1 MSDRLD
7 LEEGHSDDLPAPSQ
21 QGGAV
26 RKERQARSRIARSFS
41 DDFQPSAEVLEDMKE
56 KIEEREVYLRERL
69 ARLQRDDFSWDQL
82 PSNPLHRGIVTMEQ
96 ELMKLTFNYC
106 RHCDETLLDERLTPR
121 DQRCAKCKNEWQHS
135 REGQVLMWSPQ
146 NDLHCTS
153 VPPELQGLTP
163 VEQSAIQRL
172 FPIMK
177 IYRLSRGG
185 ALHLKGH
192 CLTVLQDLKGFVQ
205 RLPPAPRDLPMVFL
219 IGPGQRVS

>member
-1 MSDRLD
+1 MTAAL
-7 LEEGHSDDLPAPSQ
+7 
-21 QGGAV
+21 
-26 RKERQARSRIARSFS
+26 
-41 DDFQPSAEVLEDMKE
+41 
-56 KIEEREVYLRERL
+56 EERETYLQERL
-69 ARLQRDDFSWDQL
+69 HRLHQNDFSWADL
-82 PSNPLHRGIVTMEQ
+82 PPNPLHGGIVEMEE
-96 ELMKLTFNYC
+96 ELQQLGNVYC
-106 RHCDETLLDERLTPR
+106 RHCDELLLDEKLTSR
-121 DQRCAKCKNEWQHS
+121 DQRCPRCNVEWRHA
-135 REGQVLMWSPQ
+135 REGQVMMWSLE
-146 NDLHCTS
+146 NDMHCTE

-163 VEQSAIQRL
+163 VEQSACQKI